1 MIPQALL
8 GCIVTTV
15 GCGLALAGADQG
27 APDPWT
33 PEQGAH
39 VVARLAD
46 REAFVGS
53 REARRH
59 PDSLNLFFRAADYE
73 GLKGNPV
80 FGYWNEGHFR
90 WKGTHVAWD
99 GITSATESAAPITR
113 RAWSAAF
120 AYVAKKHGLVL
131 DREAAIR
138 VHGACIAAVLDPSLG
153 EPNRGVVLEIRID
166 SPTGPFRYRF
176 GMGKPTIEDAVGASL
191 DWAVSFA
198 LTVNRDRTPRE

>member
-1 MIPQALL
+1 MRRALL
-8 GCIVTTV
+8 GCALTAVW
-15 GCGLALAGADQG
+15 CSLALAGTDEG
-27 APDPWT
+27 ASDPWT

-59 PDSLNLFFRAADYE
+59 PESLNLFFRGADYE
-73 GLKGNPV
+73 GLRGNPV
-80 FGYWNEGHFR
+80 FGYWSEGHFR

-99 GITSATESAAPITR
+99 GITPATGSAAPITR
-113 RAWSAAF
+113 GAWTTAF

-131 DREAAIR
+131 DRQATIR
-138 VHGACIAAVLDPSLG
+138 VRGACLAAVLNPTVG

-198 LTVNRDRTPRE
+198 LTVNRDQAPKE